1 MTNQTLNS
9 ENSTQAQQSH
19 GQAQHAA
26 ERQQGQAEHEL
37 LNKTRRQLSASF
49 RDPSGFLFSR
59 GGVLYRQINHKYEQE
74 YTRLMESG
82 LYDKLVKAG
91 LLVQHAESEEAPAES
106 DLAYKII
113 QPERVPFISYPYEWS
128 FGQLKD
134 AALATLSIQ
143 RRALKVGMS
152 LKDASAYNIQFVRG
166 KAMLIDTLSFEYYK
180 EGQPWVAY
188 RQFCQHFLAPLA
200 LMALKDI
207 RLNQLLRVYIDG
219 VPLDLASELLPSK
232 TKFNFGLLTNI
243 HLHAGA
249 QKKYSG
255 AEVKSRPATT
265 FGKQAMIGLIEG
277 LDSAVRKLD
286 WKPGGTEWGNYY
298 DITNYSDAAF
308 EHKKQ
313 LVGEWVVRMKPKLV
327 CDLGAN
333 NGVFSRVA
341 GEDGAYVISSDIDPA
356 AVEQNYRQM
365 KSEKN
370 ENLLPL
376 LLDLT
381 NPSPSIGWAN
391 EERDSFAGRGPAD
404 MVLALA
410 LIHHLAISN
419 NVPLPQVADFFA
431 HMGKYLVIEFV
442 PKSDSQV
449 QKLLVSRE
457 DIFPNYT
464 REGFETAFRQRF
476 KICEAVNVRESE
488 RVLYL
493 MERL

>member
-1 MTNQTLNS
+1 MTKMTNPSRSS
-9 ENSTQAQQSH
+9 E
-19 GQAQHAA
+19 
-26 ERQQGQAEHEL
+26 
-37 LNKTRRQLSASF
+37 QLSASF

-59 GGVLYRQINHKYEQE
+59 DGVLFRQINQTYAHE
-74 YTRLMESG
+74 YTRLIESG
-82 LYDKLVKAG
+82 LYEKLVKGRLLIPHIEVEQSAAG
-91 LLVQHAESEEAPAES
+91 SQG
-106 DLAYKII
+106 AYKII
-113 QPERVPFISYPYEWS
+113 QPERVSFISYPYEWS
-128 FGQLKD
+128 FSQLKD

-143 RRALKVGMS
+143 RRSLKVGMS

-166 KAMLIDTLSFEYYK
+166 KATLIDTLSFENYA

-200 LMALKDI
+200 LMALRDV

-219 VPLDLASELLPSK
+219 VPLDLASRLLPAR
-232 TKFNFGLLTNI
+232 TRLNFGLLTHI

-249 QKKYSG
+249 QKKFAG
-255 AEVKSRPATT
+255 AEVKSRAGTMS
-265 FGKQAMIGLIEG
+265 KQAMTGLI
-277 LDSAVRKLD
+277 DSLESTVRKLA
-286 WKPGGTEWGNYY
+286 WQASGTEWGNYY
-298 DITNYSDAAF
+298 EITNYSDAAF

-313 LVGEWVVRMKPKLV
+313 LVGEWTARAMPGLV
-327 CDLGAN
+327 WDLGAN

-341 GEDGAYVISSDIDPA
+341 GQSGAYVVSSDIDPA
-356 AVEQNYRQM
+356 AVEHNYRQV
-365 KSEKN
+365 KAEKT

-391 EERDSFAGRGPAD
+391 RERDDFSMRGPAD

-419 NVPLPQVADFFA
+419 NVPLAQVAEYLRHLGA
-431 HMGKYLVIEFV
+431 WLVIEFV

-449 QKLLVSRE
+449 QKLLLSRE
-457 DIFPNYT
+457 DIFPNYA
-464 REGFETAFRQRF
+464 REGFESAFGQCF
-476 KICEAVNVRESE
+476 TIHESVPLRESE

-493 MERL
+493 MHSR

>member
-1 MTNQTLNS
+1 MTTNQVNS
-9 ENSTQAQQSH
+9 
-19 GQAQHAA
+19 GQLA
-26 ERQQGQAEHEL
+26 
-37 LNKTRRQLSASF
+37 ASF

-59 GGVLYRQINHKYEQE
+59 DGVLYRQVNHNYEHE
-74 YTRLMESG
+74 YMRLMESG
-82 LYDKLVKAG
+82 LYEKLVKAG
-91 LLVQHAESEEAPAES
+91 LLIPHVEVDQLQALGEAAF
-106 DLAYKII
+106 KVI

-134 AALATLSIQ
+134 AALGTLSIQ
-143 RRALKVGMS
+143 RRALKAGMS
-152 LKDASAYNIQFVRG
+152 LKDASAYSIQFVRG
-166 KAMLIDTLSFEYYK
+166 KVTLIDTLSFELYK

-219 VPLDLASELLPSK
+219 VPLDLASQLLPGA
-232 TKFNFGLLTNI
+232 TRFNFGLLTHI

-249 QKKYSG
+249 QKKYAG
-255 AEVKSRPATT
+255 EEVRSRGGGT
-265 FGKQAMIGLIEG
+265 FGRQALNGLIDS
-277 LDSAVRKLD
+277 LDATVRKLD

-298 DITNYSDAAF
+298 DITNYSEAAF

-313 LVGEWVVRMKPKLV
+313 LVGEWVKQVNPALAW
-327 CDLGAN
+327 DLGAN
-333 NGVFSRVA
+333 NGVFSRVVSAA
-341 GEDGAYVISSDIDPA
+341 GSFVVSFDIDPA
-356 AVEQNYRQM
+356 AVEQNYRHA
-365 KSEKN
+365 KSEK
-370 ENLLPL
+370 EANLLPL

-381 NPSPSIGWAN
+381 NPSPALGWAN
-391 EERDSFAGRGPAD
+391 RERDSFGLRGPAN

-410 LIHHLAISN
+410 VIHHLAISN
-419 NVPLPQVADFFA
+419 NVPLPQLADFFA
-431 HMGKYLVIEFV
+431 ETGEWLVIEFV

-464 REGFETAFRQRF
+464 RAGFEDAFNKRF
-476 KICEAVNVRESE
+476 NIHSAVDVRESE

-493 MERL
+493 MQGK

>member
-1 MTNQTLNS
+1 MTNRNQNS
-9 ENSTQAQQSH
+9 
-19 GQAQHAA
+19 G
-26 ERQQGQAEHEL
+26 
-37 LNKTRRQLSASF
+37 QLSASF

-59 GGVLYRQINHKYEQE
+59 GGVLYRQINRAYEKE
-74 YTRLMESG
+74 YARLMESG
-82 LYDKLVKAG
+82 LYERLVKAG
-91 LLVQHAESEEAPAES
+91 LLIPHVEVEQAPAGS
-106 DLAYKII
+106 DALYKVI
-113 QPERVPFISYPYEWS
+113 QPERAPFISYPYEWS

-143 RRALKVGMS
+143 KRALKTDMS

-166 KAMLIDTLSFEYYK
+166 KAALIDTLSFEIYK

-200 LMALKDI
+200 LMALKDV

-232 TKFNFGLLTNI
+232 TRFNFGLLTHI
-243 HLHAGA
+243 HLHADA

-255 AEVKSRPATT
+255 EEVKSR
-265 FGKQAMIGLIEG
+265 GGSMSRQAMIGLIDN
-277 LDSAVRKLD
+277 LVSTIQKLD
-286 WKPGGTEWGNYY
+286 WTPRGTEWGNYY

-313 LVGEWVVRMKPKLV
+313 LIREWTGQVKPALTW
-327 CDLGAN
+327 DLGAN

-341 GEDGAYVISSDIDPA
+341 GEGGAFVASFDIDPA
-356 AVEQNYRQM
+356 AVEQNYRQV
-365 KSEKN
+365 KSEKA

-381 NPSPSIGWAN
+381 NPSPPIGWAN
-391 EERDSFAGRGPAD
+391 RERDSFAERGPAD

-410 LIHHLAISN
+410 VIHHLAISN
-419 NVPLPQVADFFA
+419 NVPLPQLADFFA
-431 HMGKYLVIEFV
+431 GTGRWLVIEFV

-449 QKLLVSRE
+449 MKLLASRE
-457 DIFPNYT
+457 DIFPNYA
-464 REGFETAFRQRF
+464 RAGFEAAFKEKF
-476 KICEAVNVRESE
+476 NIHAAVDVHESE

-493 MERL
+493 MEKK

>member
-1 MTNQTLNS
+1 MMTNLQPNS
-9 ENSTQAQQSH
+9 
-19 GQAQHAA
+19 G
-26 ERQQGQAEHEL
+26 
-37 LNKTRRQLSASF
+37 QLSASF

-59 GGVLYRQINHKYEQE
+59 DGVLYRQVNRTYEKE
-74 YTRLMESG
+74 YARFMESG
-82 LYDKLVKAG
+82 LYDRLVKAG
-91 LLVQHAESEEAPAES
+91 LLIPHAEVDQNSAVPE
-106 DLAYKII
+106 AYKII
-113 QPERVPFISYPYEWS
+113 RPERVPFISYPYEWS

-143 RRALKVGMS
+143 RRALKLDMS

-166 KAMLIDTLSFEYYK
+166 KATLIDTLSFERYK

-200 LMALKDI
+200 LMALRDI
-207 RLNQLLRVYIDG
+207 RLNQLTRVYIDG
-219 VPLDLASELLPSK
+219 VPLDLASELLPAG
-232 TKFNFGLLTNI
+232 TRLNFGLLTHI

-249 QKKYSG
+249 QKRYSG
-255 AEVKSRPATT
+255 ADVKSRAATT
-265 FGKQAMIGLIEG
+265 FGKQAMTGLIDS
-277 LDSAVRKLD
+277 LDSTIRKLD

-308 EHKKQ
+308 EHKKE
-313 LVGEWVVRMKPKLV
+313 LVREWSARVKPSLV
-327 CDLGAN
+327 WDLGAN

-341 GEDGAYVISSDIDPA
+341 AEGDAYVVSSDIDPT

-365 KSEKN
+365 KSDKA

-376 LLDLT
+376 LIDLT

-391 EERDSFAGRGPAD
+391 EERDSFGGRGPAD

-431 HMGKYLVIEFV
+431 SVGKWLVIEFV
-442 PKSDSQV
+442 AKSDSQV

-464 REGFETAFRQRF
+464 REGFESAFQHRF
-476 KICEAVNVRESE
+476 RIAEAVNVREAE

>member
-1 MTNQTLNS
+1 MERALTTKMKNQNQNS
-9 ENSTQAQQSH
+9 
-19 GQAQHAA
+19 G
-26 ERQQGQAEHEL
+26 
-37 LNKTRRQLSASF
+37 QLSASF

-59 GGVLYRQINHKYEQE
+59 GGTLYRQVNRKYEQE
-74 YTRLMESG
+74 YARLMDSG

-91 LLVQHAESEEAPAES
+91 LLIPHIEVDQPAAESGT
-106 DLAYKII
+106 AYKII

-128 FGQLKD
+128 FGQMKD

-143 RRALKVGMS
+143 RRALKAGMS

-166 KAMLIDTLSFEYYK
+166 KATLIDTLSFEIYK

-200 LMALKDI
+200 LMALRDV

-219 VPLDLASELLPSK
+219 VPLDLASELLP
-232 TKFNFGLLTNI
+232 TRTRFNFGLLTHL

-255 AEVKSRPATT
+255 ADVRSRAATMT
-265 FGKQAMIGLIEG
+265 KQAMTGLIDS
-277 LDSAVRKLD
+277 LDSVVRKLN
-286 WKPGGTEWGNYY
+286 WSPGGTEWGNYY

-313 LVGEWVVRMKPKLV
+313 LVGEWAARVKPALV
-327 CDLGAN
+327 WDLGAN

-341 GEDGAYVISSDIDPA
+341 CQSGAYVVSSDVDPA
-356 AVEQNYRQM
+356 AVEQNYRISREAKEQ
-365 KSEKN
+365 
-370 ENLLPL
+370 NLLPL

-391 EERDSFAGRGPAD
+391 QERDSFCGRGPAD

-410 LIHHLAISN
+410 LVHHLAISN
-419 NVPLPQVADFFA
+419 NVPLLQLADFLA
-431 HMGKYLVIEFV
+431 TWGKWLVIEFV

-457 DIFPNYT
+457 DIFPTYNL
-464 REGFETAFRQRF
+464 EGFEAAFKQRF
-476 KICEAVNVRESE
+476 NLREAVQVQESE

-493 MERL
+493 MESL

>member
-1 MTNQTLNS
+1 MMTNQS
-9 ENSTQAQQSH
+9 QSS
-19 GQAQHAA
+19 GPAQHAVPNG
-26 ERQQGQAEHEL
+26 RQHG
-37 LNKTRRQLSASF
+37 QLSASF

-59 GGVLYRQINHKYEQE
+59 DGVLYRQVNRKYEGQ

-82 LYDKLVKAG
+82 LYEKLVKAG
-91 LLVQHAESEEAPAES
+91 LLISHVEVDQAPAES
-106 DLAYKII
+106 GSAFKII

-143 RRALKVGMS
+143 RRALKQGMS

-166 KAMLIDTLSFEYYK
+166 KATLIDTLSFETYR

-219 VPLDLASELLPSK
+219 VPLDLASELLPAK
-232 TKFNFGLLTNI
+232 TRFNFGLLTHI
-243 HLHAGA
+243 HLHASA
-249 QKKYSG
+249 QKRYAG
-255 AEVKSRPATT
+255 AEVKSRAGTM
-265 FGKQAMIGLIEG
+265 GKQAMTGLIDS
-277 LDSAVRKLD
+277 LDSTIRKLN
-286 WKPGGTEWGNYY
+286 WNPGGTEWGNYY
-298 DITNYSDAAF
+298 DITNYSEAAF
-308 EHKKQ
+308 EHKKK
-313 LVGEWVVRMKPKLV
+313 LVGEWVARLKPALAW
-327 CDLGAN
+327 DLGAN
-333 NGVFSRVA
+333 NGVFSRVVA
-341 GEDGAYVISSDIDPA
+341 EIGSYVVSSDIDPA
-356 AVEQNYRQM
+356 AVEQNYRQI
-365 KSEKN
+365 KGEKT

-391 EERDSFAGRGPAD
+391 QERDSFSGRGPVD

-410 LIHHLAISN
+410 LVHHLAISN
-419 NVPLPQVADFFA
+419 NVPLPQLADFLSA
-431 HMGKYLVIEFV
+431 LGRWLVIEFV
-442 PKSDSQV
+442 PKSDNQT

-464 REGFETAFRQRF
+464 REGFEAAFNETF
-476 KICEAVNVRESE
+476 KIHEAAKVNESE

-493 MERL
+493 MESRKL